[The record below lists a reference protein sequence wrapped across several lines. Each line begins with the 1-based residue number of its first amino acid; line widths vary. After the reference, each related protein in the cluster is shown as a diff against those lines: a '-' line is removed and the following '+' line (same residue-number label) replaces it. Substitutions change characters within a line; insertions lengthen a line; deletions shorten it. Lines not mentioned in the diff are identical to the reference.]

1 VARVFAGPDIVF
13 VSVPGADDV
22 RILGVVLQ
30 GPHRA
35 VARHRLDDA
44 LENTALAYR
53 TAAMGA
59 FVVPGMKLAV
69 DQENSDL
76 GLAASDQKAAALS
89 QFVEPAGMILRHEA
103 PRLPSCRR

>member
-1 VARVFAGPDIVF
+1 M
-13 VSVPGADDV
+13 

-53 TAAMGA
+53 AAAMGA

-103 PRLPSCRR
+103 RRLPSCRG